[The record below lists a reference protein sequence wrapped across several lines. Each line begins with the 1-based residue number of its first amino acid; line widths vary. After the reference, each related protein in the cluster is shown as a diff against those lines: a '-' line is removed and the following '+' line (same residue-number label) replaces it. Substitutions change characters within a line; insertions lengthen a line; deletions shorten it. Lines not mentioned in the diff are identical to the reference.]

1 MMTVSQS
8 VKYFDSEKSITH
20 MTTVLEVAS
29 DAHNHEDQRWRSCVR
44 KVGQDRTMQW
54 STDTVTSCSTQNYRS
69 ECTISPVP
77 HC

>member
-29 DAHNHEDQRWRSCVR
+29 DTHMKTYGGVHV
-44 KVGQDRTMQW
+44 
-54 STDTVTSCSTQNYRS
+54 S
-69 ECTISPVP
+69 EK
-77 HC
+77 